1 MLSLH
6 KLLGYWTKN
15 SCESIATAKAFIICT
30 AIVQYQV
37 LKWMFLRN
45 ILRCTAVRRIRII
58 TISGSRIR
66 IITKSGSR
74 IRMKTVEAATLMYT
88 VQYWTSGCAL
98 LFVFIWNT
106 RETYPAVSHTPYTP
120 TVPYIVSASH
130 ISDSEL
136 YSVGITVAYSPLEC
150 HIQCLLATYWY
161 FICIAI

>member
-74 IRMKTVEAATLMYT
+74 IRIITKSGSRIRMKTCWSRHTDVYSTVLNIWICAVVCFHMKYT
-88 VQYWTSGCAL
+88 
-98 LFVFIWNT
+98 WNISCCFS
-106 RETYPAVSHTPYTP
+106 YPIYSYSTVYCVS
-120 TVPYIVSASH
+120 ISH
-130 ISDSEL
+130 IWFWVIFSGYYCS
-136 YSVGITVAYSPLEC
+136 I
-150 HIQCLLATYWY
+150 
-161 FICIAI
+161 